1 MDTRKIHEHQHHA
14 LQEGF
19 VHRPDDRAYLAMG
32 NALLFPGYGS
42 VEDDA
47 LQRVHHAAQ
56 GTGRTPHMRLQMET
70 AEKFA
75 ERFGPHAAF
84 EAKHKQ
90 GGYDQAEE
98 PGAACLRF
106 PQRGFRGAVAA
117 IHRLEVAMHT
127 TFRKSG
133 ALCKS

>member
-1 MDTRKIHEHQHHA
+1 M
-14 LQEGF
+14 
-19 VHRPDDRAYLAMG
+19 P
-32 NALLFPGYGS
+32 
-42 VEDDA
+42 
-47 LQRVHHAAQ
+47 AQ

-75 ERFGPHAAF
+75 ERFGPHATF

-117 IHRLEVAMHT
+117 IHRLEVTMHT

-133 ALCKS
+133 ALCKSPNALLSVFTNRVENANAFGPQ